1 MPSASAIR
9 SSDWRSCPDCRRLLV
24 HGLEARR
31 GFGREHLR
39 VGPPEDLPGGPADG
53 RLHPRVD
60 EQETPVQPLE
70 GDGGRGVADETLE
83 PGFAFAQLVDLGLHL
98 LFEGFG
104 QVLQGRLGRPLLGDV
119 PGDLGETLQP
129 AFGIPES
136 GEDAVGHEAGAVLAD
151 PPALVLA
158 APFQGDLA
166 QDFGRAADGQLLL
179 REKAGEMP
187 SQGFALG
194 VAREPLRP
202 GVPGGEPA
210 LGIHHEDR
218 VIPDA
223 GHQGAEAVL
232 VFQPLPFRLPLGP
245 GPAPA
250 RQHEQVE
257 SDGGAGEAD
266 EGVEHDPRGG
276 WGAEGFRHDSPPRA
290 LIDASCRCRASFFEG
305 P

>member
-1 MPSASAIR
+1 MAAGAWRMKPWSLASLSR
-9 SSDWRSCPDCRRLLV
+9 SSWTWACTLSS
-24 HGLEARR
+24 
-31 GFGREHLR
+31 R
-39 VGPPEDLPGGPADG
+39 VL
-53 RLHPRVD
+53 
-60 EQETPVQPLE
+60 
-70 GDGGRGVADETLE
+70 
-83 PGFAFAQLVDLGLHL
+83 
-98 LFEGFG
+98 G

-119 PGDLGETLQP
+119 PGDLGEALQP
-129 AFGIPES
+129 ALGIPEG
-136 GEDAVGHEAGAVLAD
+136 GEDAVGHGSGCR
-151 PPALVLA
+151 PCGPASPRPRMR
-158 APFQGDLA
+158 PFKA
-166 QDFGRAADGQLLL
+166 TSRRIFGRAADGQLLL
-179 REKAGEMP
+179 REEAGEVP

-276 WGAEGFRHDSPPRA
+276 WGGRGFPP
-290 LIDASCRCRASFFEG
+290 
-305 P
+305 